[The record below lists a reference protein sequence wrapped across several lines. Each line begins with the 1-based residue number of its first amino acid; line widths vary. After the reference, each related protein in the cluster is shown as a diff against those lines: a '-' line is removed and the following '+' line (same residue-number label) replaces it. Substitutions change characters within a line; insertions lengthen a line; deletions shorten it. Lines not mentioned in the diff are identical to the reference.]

1 MALTRRRMTGAAAL
15 AAAAVVLTACSSGG
29 DGGQGTDGPDGS
41 AEPALIDESQMVG
54 AMEDYDVGV
63 TFQATEPID
72 FSLLYRDH
80 PNYPVQEDW
89 SVFQHLEE
97 DQGVTFDLTVVPLAD
112 WDQKK
117 ALLVSAGDAPE
128 IISVTYPG
136 QETQFV
142 SGGALLPVSDYFEYM
157 PNFTQKVQDW
167 GLEAEI
173 ETLRQSDGKIYM
185 LPGIREVPDVQY
197 TVVIRED
204 LFENAGITEDPAT
217 WDEFAEQLAA
227 VKEANP
233 ELSYAMSDRWTDT
246 TTLGSFLNVMA
257 PTFGT
262 SAGWGY
268 SNTWYD
274 HDAGEFVFTG
284 GSDAYR
290 DLLTY
295 AHGLV
300 EQGLLDPEVTQSDDQ
315 AVQKFV
321 SGDAAAISGNT
332 PVIAE
337 YRTKLADAGVDAPI
351 RLITI
356 PDGPYGSYLAGS
368 QLSSGLM
375 LSSEVADSP
384 NLLALLQ
391 FLDWLY
397 YSDEG
402 IEFAQW
408 GVEGETY
415 TRAEDGTRTLL
426 DDIGWNALNPDAE
439 RKLNTDFGYSNG
451 VFLLANGSSQE
462 LLQSV
467 MTEEIATWTE
477 EVLAS
482 KEIMPVAPAAR
493 LDEME
498 LETTSLL
505 DSQLRDAVQAATAA
519 FITGQRPLSDWDA
532 YVAEM
537 EGLGATQ
544 LVDTYNAAL
553 ARSREAREDDGRGTQ
568 R

>member
-332 PVIAE
+332 QVIAE

-391 FLDWLY
+391 FVDWLY

-462 LLQSV
+462 LLQSM

-553 ARSREAREDDGRGTQ
+553 ARQ
-568 R
+568 

>member
-332 PVIAE
+332 QVIAE

-462 LLQSV
+462 LLQSM

-553 ARSREAREDDGRGTQ
+553 ARQ
-568 R
+568 

>member
-332 PVIAE
+332 QVIAE

-356 PDGPYGSYLAGS
+356 PDGPYGNYLAGS

-391 FLDWLY
+391 FVDWLY

-553 ARSREAREDDGRGTQ
+553 ARQ
-568 R
+568 

>member
-332 PVIAE
+332 QVIAE

-553 ARSREAREDDGRGTQ
+553 ARQ
-568 R
+568 

>member
-332 PVIAE
+332 QVIAE

-391 FLDWLY
+391 FVDWLY

-553 ARSREAREDDGRGTQ
+553 ARQ
-568 R
+568 

>member
-332 PVIAE
+332 QVIAE

-391 FLDWLY
+391 LVDWLY

-553 ARSREAREDDGRGTQ
+553 ARQ
-568 R
+568 

>member
-332 PVIAE
+332 QVIAE

-391 FLDWLY
+391 FVDWLY

-505 DSQLRDAVQAATAA
+505 DSQLHDAVQAATAA

-553 ARSREAREDDGRGTQ
+553 ARQ
-568 R
+568 